1 MIYLQNNSYNVSVAK
16 VFGILTAVF
25 LGCIDNERAHQSR
38 TGTLTEKGFLSLTRK
53 EIYERTGMEDKKQEE
68 VENSLKECGVLI
80 VKHVTNASNKLYYL
94 IDEEKLQ
101 QIMTVGDP
109 SEVIGQLLAKE
120 HLQEMRVDQPSKRQ
134 DHINML
140 KRKVNCTDPVV
151 QQYMVD
157 WIDTIYS
164 SPRGYLSSTGVI
176 LNMQILENY
185 APNDPST
192 QIAILKIAIV
202 GGLKDFS
209 WAIERYEK
217 QNNIDGINFCKYE
230 NISVGATGLSA
241 DGEVY

>member
-1 MIYLQNNSYNVSVAK
+1 
-16 VFGILTAVF
+16 
-25 LGCIDNERAHQSR
+25 
-38 TGTLTEKGFLSLTRK
+38 
-53 EIYERTGMEDKKQEE
+53 MEDKKQEE

-80 VKHVTNASNKLYYL
+80 VKHVTNASNKMYYL

-176 LNMQILENY
+176 LNMQI
-185 APNDPST
+185 
-192 QIAILKIAIV
+192 V

-209 WAIERYEK
+209 CAIERNEK
-217 QNNIDGINFCKYE
+217 QNNIDGIDFCKYE
-230 NISVGATGLSA
+230 NISGGATGLSA